1 MDPDLALIGNF
12 LGARDPAGQ
21 RVARGTAPADT
32 AQDEALVKRFGASIV
47 VPRGDAA
54 IRGPYDAA
62 PGGVE
67 TLEVL
72 AVCYPE
78 PPKA

>member
-1 MDPDLALIGNF
+1 MANPDPQFPTAPGC
-12 LGARDPAGQ
+12 RGQ
-21 RVARGTAPADT
+21 WVARGTAPADT

-62 PGGVE
+62 PGGVDG
-67 TLEVL
+67 LSDA
-72 AVCYPE
+72 AVPC
-78 PPKA
+78 